1 MKVACLSAHLV
12 AIIVCLCSAAFSS
25 AMRRVAS
32 SRLDLSPVSH
42 YLDKVASLELSVT
55 GQDAVI
61 IACQLI
67 TEVSEL
73 EKAQAHRESDLNFRV
88 RAISALRRRD
98 LSAMSKRF

>member
-1 MKVACLSAHLV
+1 MLILGSFPP
-12 AIIVCLCSAAFSS
+12 AI
-25 AMRRVAS
+25 RRVAS
-32 SRLDLSPVSH
+32 SRLALSPVSY
-42 YLDKVASLELSVT
+42 YLVKVASVELSVT
-55 GQDAVI
+55 GQDAAI

-67 TEVSEL
+67 TEVSGL